1 VAYTL
6 NDRLVRGLDYYN
18 RTVFEY
24 VTSDLGS
31 QGTVAGGGR
40 FDYLVEKLGGVNT
53 PACGFALG
61 LERIV
66 LLLENK
72 EITHHINPD
81 IYILNLGNDARANAC
96 NIAELLRDHSYKVAV
111 NFDGASFK
119 SQMKKAD
126 KSGANIALILGD
138 NEVIEKSIKI
148 KLLRKG
154 VSQEDVLQKNIVSY
168 LESIK

>member
-1 VAYTL
+1 M
-6 NDRLVRGLDYYN
+6 
-18 RTVFEY
+18 E
-24 VTSDLGS
+24 
-31 QGTVAGGGR
+31 
-40 FDYLVEKLGGVNT
+40 
-53 PACGFALG
+53 
-61 LERIV
+61 
-66 LLLENK
+66 
-72 EITHHINPD
+72 
-81 IYILNLGNDARANAC
+81 
-96 NIAELLRDHSYKVAV
+96 
-111 NFDGASFK
+111 GASFK